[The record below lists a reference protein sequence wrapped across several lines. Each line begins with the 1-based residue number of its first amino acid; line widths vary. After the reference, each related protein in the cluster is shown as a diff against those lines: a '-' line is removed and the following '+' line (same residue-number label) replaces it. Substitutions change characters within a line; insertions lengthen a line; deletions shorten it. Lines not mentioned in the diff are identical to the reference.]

1 MSWVLIA
8 GAVWVLV
15 ATATAFLPMRRQYA
29 PGMAL
34 LICAPLLIGGIWWVH
49 GWMWGV
55 AALAGFLSMFRRPL
69 VYFWGRLNG
78 APAMRP
84 EDFE

>member
-1 MSWVLIA
+1 MAKRRKRKSGKPRWGRRVL
-8 GAVWVLV
+8 L
-15 ATATAFLPMRRQYA
+15 
-29 PGMAL
+29 AL
-34 LICAPLLIGGIWWVH
+34 LALLVLIGGIWWVH